1 MIMSTAI
8 QYHEA
13 TKYHPETVGN
23 HPGLDWA
30 KMPVPFKVWD
40 TEAAV
45 ALAPYLPFDPNPFTG
60 EAAGPEA
67 VISDGLG
74 LVSRWIYHTCG
85 ITALVP
91 QEPRPLFLRAN
102 PSAGGL
108 YPAEIHLIAHGYA
121 GLEDGLYGY
130 DLQGHRLVPLWSGA
144 DIHAGLVEACYG
156 NAAVAA
162 APLSLVV
169 TGVFERSRWRYQ
181 ERAYRRILLDAGHLI
196 GNAGLAAH
204 ALGGRTHATTAF
216 ADEAIETVL
225 RLDPDTEGALAV
237 VSWSPG
243 QGVSERPNWTAL
255 PSPTGPAQVDP
266 PLLDALHRQSRLPRQ
281 RPALVARGETQ
292 ELALEQR
299 YGWSGGTALRAI
311 AVPATSL
318 AAPATGVAPALSGL
332 AGDPLGLIRTR
343 RSARSFTGKSC
354 SLAQLAEVLLAAID
368 PVEAGLG
375 RQPAFDRSQL
385 MTFVAVNAVD
395 GLAPGVY
402 YLAPD
407 TFALRLVRTVVQEQM
422 QAGVRFLCLGQDL
435 GGDAAFVVVH
445 TADLAAAV
453 RANGDRAYR
462 LLHLDAGIIGQRLD
476 LAAIGTG
483 LGASG
488 IGGFFDDH
496 ITDQL
501 GVPREQAVVYLTC
514 VGVPG

>member
-1 MIMSTAI
+1 MSTAI

-13 TKYHPETVGN
+13 TKYHPETVGG

-30 KMPVPFKVWD
+30 KMPVPYKVWD
-40 TEAAV
+40 ADAAV

-67 VISDGLG
+67 MVSDGLG

-91 QEPRPLFLRAN
+91 QAPRPLFLRAN

-108 YPAEIHLIAHGYA
+108 YPAEIALVSHGFT
-121 GLEDGLYGY
+121 GLDDGLYGY
-130 DLQGHRLVPLWSGA
+130 DLQGHRLIPLWSDA
-144 DIHAGLVEACYG
+144 SIHAGLVEACYG

-169 TGVFERSRWRYQ
+169 TGVFERSRWRYL

-216 ADEAIETVL
+216 SDEALETVL
-225 RLDPDTEGALAV
+225 RLDADAEGALAV

-243 QGVSERPNWTAL
+243 QGASERPNWTAL
-255 PSPTGPAQVDP
+255 PSATGPAQVEP

-299 YGWSGGTALRAI
+299 YGWSGGTALRAV
-311 AVPATSL
+311 ASPAPG
-318 AAPATGVAPALSGL
+318 AAPLPSGL

-343 RSARSFTGKSC
+343 RSARSFTGRAC
-354 SLAQLAEVLLAAID
+354 TLAQLAEVLLAAVD

-385 MTFVAVNAVD
+385 MTFVAVNSVD
-395 GLAPGVY
+395 GLASGVY

-407 TFALRLVRTVVQEQM
+407 TFALRLVRPVAPEQM
-422 QAGVRFLCLGQDL
+422 RAGVRFLCLGQDL
-435 GGDAAFVVVH
+435 GGDASFVVVH

-476 LAAIGTG
+476 LAALGAG

-514 VGVPG
+514 VGVPA